1 MVLTLDQGNQITQRS
16 NQLRQNFFIDVL
28 GGQTLY
34 KYTKTLE
41 IKKTPLK
48 RVLLKYTNHYKNI
61 SLNNLFF
68 LANRMPYFRHP
79 TSLSSLFRLLLLS

>member
-34 KYTKTLE
+34 KYTKTL
-41 IKKTPLK
+41 
-48 RVLLKYTNHYKNI
+48 
-61 SLNNLFF
+61 
-68 LANRMPYFRHP
+68 
-79 TSLSSLFRLLLLS
+79 